1 MGAKSFT
8 LIKNSNSYLETG
20 NEKLK
25 SNVVGYV
32 SAIFSEE
39 ENKKDKYTLK
49 EEDKKILLKRARDS
63 IKENLLGRG
72 NLVFSHSLNQNP
84 YFNLPKAVFVTLTT
98 KDKGYLRG
106 CMGTTQPQ
114 MSLYDAVAYFAQ
126 VAATED
132 PRFKPLQL
140 NELENIKIEI
150 SILSNLK
157 KVNDYKDIK
166 KGDGV
171 VLITKQGSGLFL
183 PQVWKQLPN
192 KEDFLSE
199 LCYEK
204 AGVDKDCWKRNE
216 TQFYIF
222 SVESFEE

>member
-1 MGAKSFT
+1 
-8 LIKNSNSYLETG
+8 
-20 NEKLK
+20 
-25 SNVVGYV
+25 
-32 SAIFSEE
+32 
-39 ENKKDKYTLK
+39 
-49 EEDKKILLKRARDS
+49 
-63 IKENLLGRG
+63 
-72 NLVFSHSLNQNP
+72 
-84 YFNLPKAVFVTLTT
+84 
-98 KDKGYLRG
+98 
-106 CMGTTQPQ
+106 

-126 VAATED
+126 VAASED
-132 PRFKPLQL
+132 PRFRPVEIK
-140 NELENIKIEI
+140 EMDNIKIEI